1 MSEDKL
7 LKIWFINHYANPPSA
22 PGDARHFSHAREL
35 IRRGHKVHIIACSML
50 HLQQS
55 EVVKQEGR
63 DPWTHATHE
72 GVPFTWIP
80 GQPYEGR
87 SLQRILNMFQFA
99 WRTARLKWAEGLTPP
114 DLVMGSSPHPFAALA
129 AQRVAAHYKV
139 PFILEIRDAWPYV
152 LTEVGGSSR
161 YHPFVWLVDRTM
173 RFLYARANRIIM
185 FSKNS
190 APLLAQYGAETDKI
204 VWIPHGVDL
213 EICPKPR
220 PAEDDGRFTVT
231 YIGSHNQWN
240 SLDAILDAAKLL
252 QSRASQDIVIRF
264 VGSGSHKSRLMERAR
279 AERITNVQFL
289 DSVPKTQIK
298 SLLNSSD
305 AFIINNRKDGASKQW
320 MSFSK
325 LYEYL
330 AAGRPVVFGS
340 FTENDPVRESG
351 AGVSVESDNPEALAN
366 GIAFLAGCTPEQLA
380 EFGRLGRR
388 HIESYY
394 SIPVLVDQFESKVL
408 EAACPALSVTV
419 HGH

>member
-1 MSEDKL
+1 MR
-7 LKIWFINHYANPPSA
+7 I
-22 PGDARHFSHAREL
+22 
-35 IRRGHKVHIIACSML
+35 VACSLL
-50 HLQQS
+50 HLEQS
-55 EVVKQEGR
+55 EVVKQRGR
-63 DPWTHATHE
+63 EPWIHAMHE

-80 GQPYEGR
+80 AQPYEGR
-87 SLQRILNMFQFA
+87 SIQRILNMFQFA
-99 WRTARLKWAEGLTPP
+99 WRTVQLKWAEGLAPP

-129 AQRVAAHYKV
+129 AQRIAAHYKV

-173 RFLYARANRIIM
+173 RFLYARAERIIM

-190 APLLAQYGAETDKI
+190 APLLAEYGADPDKI

-213 EICPKPR
+213 AMCPEPR
-220 PAEDDGRFTVT
+220 PSHEGSSFTVT

-252 QSRASQDIVIRF
+252 THQPGKKILIRF

-279 AERITNVQFL
+279 AEGIANVQFL
-289 DSVPKTQIK
+289 DSVPKTEIK
-298 SLLNSSD
+298 ELLHSSD
-305 AFIINNRKDGASKQW
+305 AFIINNRKDGVSKRW

-351 AGVSVESDNPEALAN
+351 AGVSVKADDPEAIAE
-366 GIAFLAGCTPEQLA
+366 GITFLAGCSSEQLA
-380 EFGRLGRR
+380 EFGQLGRR
-388 HIESYY
+388 YIEKYY
-394 SIPVLVDQFESKVL
+394 SIPVLVDRFELNVL
-408 EAACPALSVTV
+408 EAVRPTLPHLV